1 MIKKSVD
8 KAGGFCSDALRQP
21 MTQVPFDQSPARAHT
36 SAQHQH
42 KFRALAAQLPSGG
55 LLAIFCVATFGQ
67 VRAMGVE
74 FQVSGQIEQRSYT
87 GVRGIETDAF
97 EVFVRD
103 DDWLIKIHQLS
114 FPSVYTNVMLL
125 DYVCFN
131 KGDSIYT
138 FARARDE
145 KGIVAKLL
153 ADPKVPDSWKL
164 HPERMAVDMAWIDK
178 SRVPHADMRFSLPT
192 VFYAYCS
199 QKYLDEADD
208 TLLEPPFLSTPE

>member
-1 MIKKSVD
+1 M
-8 KAGGFCSDALRQP
+8 
-21 MTQVPFDQSPARAHT
+21 
-36 SAQHQH
+36 
-42 KFRALAAQLPSGG
+42 
-55 LLAIFCVATFGQ
+55 AIFCVATFGQ

-208 TLLEPPFLSTPE
+208 TLFEPPFLSTPE